1 MQLTDSSENKMKK
14 VITVPTDCIPL
25 NCPKTSIQVE
35 ENLKTE
41 YTLLELTRHGVGG
54 PNSKYLVV
62 GT

>member
-1 MQLTDSSENKMKK
+1 MQLTASRENKMKK

-25 NCPKTSIQVE
+25 NCPKTSIQVK
-35 ENLKTE
+35 ENPKTE
-41 YTLLELTRHGVGG
+41 YTLLELTRLRVE

>member
-1 MQLTDSSENKMKK
+1 MQLTASSENKMKK
-14 VITVPTDCIPL
+14 VITVPNSCILL
-25 NCPKTSIQVE
+25 NCPKTSIKAE
-35 ENLKTE
+35 ENLKRE